1 MMTPVPG
8 MPQISGPYWQ
18 KDLYDRN
25 KPLTDEELDALIPSS
40 GYEVSFFSSKR
51 LFSIFKYMKPKNS
64 LSLRK
69 DTTLKDLGLNNNIII
84 VI

>member
-40 GYEVSFFSSKR
+40 GYEVSFFSKR
-51 LFSIFKYMKPKNS
+51 LFSIFKFIKPKNS
-64 LSLRK
+64 LSLRT